1 MQKEKIIELKELIIT
16 QANNV
21 EKMISHCMEGFFS
34 KNKKILLNVIE
45 NEEIKVNSFEID
57 IEELYTSIL
66 ALYQTEAKEL
76 RTVLM
81 TAKMNND
88 LERIADQCVNIA
100 ESALFLIDKPELNTA
115 IDFIKMYEI
124 IKKMIADSIT
134 SFINEDIDTAK
145 SVCIRDQEV
154 DELNEKN
161 IRDLISYMSHDSR
174 SIERAYHL
182 IRVSH
187 NLEKIADL
195 ATNIAEETVYMAEG
209 RDIKHCKDIKNK

>member
-21 EKMISHCMEGFFS
+21 EKMIAHCMEGYFS
-34 KNKKILLNVIE
+34 KNKKILKDVIE
-45 NEEIKVNSFEID
+45 NEEKNVNSLEID
-57 IEELYTSIL
+57 IEEHYTRIL
-66 ALYQTEAKEL
+66 ALYHTEAKEL

-100 ESALFLIDKPELNTA
+100 ESALFLLDKPELKTD
-115 IDFIKMYEI
+115 IDFSGMCEI
-124 IKKMIADSIT
+124 IKKMITDSIN
-134 SFINEDIDTAK
+134 SFINEDIENAK

-154 DELNEKN
+154 DDLNEKN
-161 IRDLISYMSHDSR
+161 IRDLISYMSHDNK

-182 IRVSH
+182 IRISH

-195 ATNIAEETVYMAEG
+195 STNIAEETVYMAEG
-209 RDIKHCKDIKNK
+209 RDIKHYKNIKDK